1 MLAWQY
7 LLDTGNGEVSGRAVN
22 IEGKTSRRPG
32 DGSMTPGAKTL
43 VARLGVFALGAA
55 IWFWPVPDGLTPP
68 AWHLFAIFA
77 STIASVIVGAFPILT
92 ASVLAVG
99 IAVLS
104 GVLTPAKAYAGF
116 ANGTILL
123 IVVAF
128 LVARAIVKCGLG
140 QRLGH
145 LVVKLFGR
153 STLGLGYS
161 IFLLD
166 AVIAPA
172 FPSDTARSGVLYP
185 LVLSLAEGGGSRPDE
200 KSRKKMGAYLMFCAM
215 ATLTL
220 SSALWL
226 TAMAGNP
233 LGAEIGKAQG
243 FQDFLRLVARGRRG
257 ADARHARA
265 AAAAHLQDLPAG
277 SEGDAE
283 APAAARKALAA
294 MGPLSLHEKIVAATF
309 VVMVLLWG
317 LAGTLKLD
325 LTAVAFLGLGVLL
338 ATGVLTLKDIGQQGD
353 VLATFI
359 WFAILYT
366 LSGQLNALGF
376 MGYLGERLGGSLGGL
391 PWLAAYA
398 ILVVAYVLLHYL
410 FVSQTAH
417 VLALFG
423 VFLGVGVQ
431 LGVPVPVLGFALLF
445 STSYMSTITP
455 QASSANVLVVGSGY
469 SDAGR
474 TLPARIDHDGL
485 QHSRPSPRGDAV
497 AAYRGPMKG
506 GRNADFVAALRRNPE
521 LAIFLTLAVGFVL
534 GRIRV
539 GSFRLGNVV
548 GTLLAGVLIGQLDI
562 QVAPIVKTRVL
573 RPLPLRDRIQG
584 RAAVHPGARAGTRCR
599 RSP

>member
-1 MLAWQY
+1 MSPE
-7 LLDTGNGEVSGRAVN
+7 TR
-22 IEGKTSRRPG
+22 
-32 DGSMTPGAKTL
+32 
-43 VARLGVFALGAA
+43 ARLARLAALALGGA
-55 IWFWPVPDGLTPP
+55 IWFWPVPEGLTPQ
-68 AWHLFAIFA
+68 AWHLFAVFA
-77 STIASVIVGAFPILT
+77 ATIVSVILGAFPILT

-140 QRLGH
+140 ARLGH
-145 LVVKLFGR
+145 LVVRVFGR

-185 LVLSLAEGGGSRPDE
+185 LALSLAEGGASRPDE
-200 KSRKKMGAYLMFCAM
+200 ATRRKMGAYLMFCAM
-215 ATLTL
+215 ATLSL

-233 LGAEIGKAQG
+233 LGAEIGKTQG
-243 FQDFLRLVARGRRG
+243 LQISFASWLVASVVPTIVLI
-257 ADARHARA
+257 A
-265 AAAAHLQDLPAG
+265 LLPLLLYKIFPPEVKATP
-277 SEGDAE
+277 E
-283 APAAARKALAA
+283 APEAARKALAE
-294 MGPLSLHEKIVAATF
+294 MGPLSVQEKIVAATF
-309 VVMVLLWG
+309 VVMVVLWG

-353 VLATFI
+353 VLATFL

-376 MGYLGERLGGSLGGL
+376 MGYLGQRLGAALGGL
-391 PWLAAYA
+391 PWLAVYA
-398 ILVVAYVLLHYL
+398 ILVVAYVALHYL

-423 VFLGVGVQ
+423 VFLGVGIQ
-431 LGVPVPVLGFALLF
+431 LGVPAPLIGFALLIA
-445 STSYMSTITP
+445 TSYFSTITP

-469 SDAGR
+469 LSQG
-474 TLPARIDHDGL
+474 
-485 QHSRPSPRGDAV
+485 
-497 AAYRGPMKG
+497 
-506 GRNADFVAALRRNPE
+506 E
-521 LAIFLTLAVGFVL
+521 LY
-534 GRIRV
+534 
-539 GSFRLGNVV
+539 RLGTITTVFNVLV
-548 GTLLAGVLIGQLDI
+548 LLLLGTPWILFV
-562 QVAPIVKTRVL
+562 TR
-573 RPLPLRDRIQG
+573 
-584 RAAVHPGARAGTRCR
+584 
-599 RSP
+599 

>member
-1 MLAWQY
+1 
-7 LLDTGNGEVSGRAVN
+7 
-22 IEGKTSRRPG
+22 
-32 DGSMTPGAKTL
+32 MTPGAKTL
-43 VARLGVFALGAA
+43 VARVGVFALGAA
-55 IWFWPVPDGLTPP
+55 IWFWPVPEGLTPP

-77 STIASVIVGAFPILT
+77 ATIASVIVGAFPILT
-92 ASVLAVG
+92 ASVLAIG

-104 GVLTPAKAYAGF
+104 GVLTPAKAYSGF

-140 QRLGH
+140 ARLGH

-185 LVLSLAEGGGSRPDE
+185 LALSLAEGGGSRPDE
-200 KSRKKMGAYLMFCAM
+200 QSRKRMGAYLMFCAM
-215 ATLTL
+215 ATLTV

-233 LGAEIGKAQG
+233 LGAEIGKSLG
-243 FQDFLRLVARGRRG
+243 FHISFASWLV
-257 ADARHARA
+257 A
-265 AAAAHLQDLPAG
+265 AAAPMLVILALLPLLIYKVFPPEVKATP
-277 SEGDAE
+277 E

-294 MGPLSLHEKIVAATF
+294 MGPLSLHEWIVSATF
-309 VVMVLLWG
+309 VVMVVLWG

-353 VLATFI
+353 VLATFV

-366 LSGQLNALGF
+366 LSGQLSALGF
-376 MGYLGERLGGSLGGL
+376 MGYLGQRLGGALGGL
-391 PWLAAYA
+391 PWLAVYV
-398 ILVVAYVLLHYL
+398 ILVLAYVVLHYL

-417 VLALFG
+417 ILALFG
-423 VFLGVGVQ
+423 VFLGVGAQ
-431 LGVPVPVLGFALLF
+431 LGVPVPLLGFALLF
-445 STSYMSTITP
+445 ATSNFSTITP

-469 SDAGR
+469 LTQG
-474 TLPARIDHDGL
+474 
-485 QHSRPSPRGDAV
+485 
-497 AAYRGPMKG
+497 
-506 GRNADFVAALRRNPE
+506 E
-521 LAIFLTLAVGFVL
+521 LY
-534 GRIRV
+534 
-539 GSFRLGNVV
+539 RLGTITTAFNILVLLLV
-548 GTLLAGVLIGQLDI
+548 GTPWLLL
-562 QVAPIVKTRVL
+562 VAR
-573 RPLPLRDRIQG
+573 
-584 RAAVHPGARAGTRCR
+584 
-599 RSP
+599 